1 MHKFVS
7 TILAAGLLLTLNA
20 CDTLSMGGTR
30 NDVRD
35 STLPLA
41 RALDRQILELD
52 QLGSGTYQQRID
64 VYRLIELEFVD
75 NPNDANRLRLALAK
89 SIEGH
94 PATDQESSL
103 RELNDLLN
111 EANALSPTQLRLAG
125 ITAREVEARIIAN
138 AELDTLR
145 QQANQQEQSSTL
157 QNNRVDRRLQD
168 TRTRLREAQE
178 QNKGLAEELAQAR
191 RQLDAIMS
199 IETSSDPI
207 N

>member
-1 MHKFVS
+1 MHK
-7 TILAAGLLLTLNA
+7 TISISLATVFLLTLSA
-20 CDTLSMGGTR
+20 CDTLRVGTSR
-30 NDVRD
+30 NAANDA
-35 STLPLA
+35 TLPLA

-75 NPNDANRLRLALAK
+75 NPNDSNRLRLALAK

-94 PATDQESSL
+94 PATDMESAL
-103 RELNDLLN
+103 RELNALLK
-111 EANALSPTQLRLAG
+111 EANTLSPTQLRLAG
-125 ITAREVEARIIAN
+125 ITARDVEARLIAH

-145 QQANQQEQSSTL
+145 QRANQQEQSSTL
-157 QNNRVDRRLQD
+157 QNNRVDRRLQS
-168 TRTRLREAQE
+168 TRNSLREAQAE
-178 QNKGLAEELAQAR
+178 NERLQEELAQAR

-199 IETSSDPI
+199 IETSSDPV